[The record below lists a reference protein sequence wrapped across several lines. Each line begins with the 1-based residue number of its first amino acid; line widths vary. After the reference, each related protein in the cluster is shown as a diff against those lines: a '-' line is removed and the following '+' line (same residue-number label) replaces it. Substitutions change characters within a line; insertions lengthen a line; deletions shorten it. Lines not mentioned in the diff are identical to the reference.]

1 MKIERVDDIPLI
13 IAELERSGLSD
24 LLNKFF
30 PDHGNWQGLSGGK
43 VTTGFL
49 TYVLSCSDHRLSH
62 VEPWVAGRLHV
73 LGHCLGAPEVE
84 PGDFSDDRLGS
95 LLDRLSDN
103 EQWNN
108 FECALNQSLIRVHQL
123 PVEGQAIRLDAC
135 IIQSF
140 RKPEG
145 LFQMGH
151 SKQHRADLPQIKAML
166 ATLDPL
172 SMPLAVEVVSGE
184 KADDPL
190 YIPVIDKVSKCLDAK
205 GLFYVGD
212 AKLGSLGNRAYLQ
225 QQGHYYLCPL
235 AKKQCSTESLKAY
248 LEDYPTDMSSG
259 LFRLY
264 KDEQETEVLTEA
276 FECHEELSTEEGLE
290 WQERRIVVHSLAWAE
305 AQRRKI
311 NGKLNKAQQEL
322 EELLTPK
329 QRKQLPKTRE
339 AVEQKVQQILKKH
352 SVTALFDVQIEEQRK
367 QTTLRKYGN
376 KPGRLREDVSF
387 SLHIERRQEVIEE
400 QDKILGWRVY
410 ATNIPKEKL
419 SVNQAV
425 LCYRKE
431 YRIEHKFNQLLNK
444 VTALMPVFLKKEHR
458 IVTLTKLMLLALKFV
473 SLIQHKARKELQ
485 QTEQY
490 LKELFPGNPGRKTNQ
505 PTTEMLLKAF
515 NDISM
520 VIIPTGESFVVK
532 LAKLK
537 QIQLKI
543 LELLKIPPEVY
554 LGLERISFF
563 NTDFIET

>member
-13 IAELERSGLSD
+13 IAELEKSGLSD

-62 VEPWVAGRLHV
+62 VESWAAGRLHV
-73 LGHCLGAPEVE
+73 LGHCLSEPDIRPE
-84 PGDFSDDRLGS
+84 DFSDDRLGK
-95 LLDRLSDN
+95 LLDRLDD
-103 EQWNN
+103 EVQWNRL
-108 FECALNQSLIRVHQL
+108 ECALNQSLIRVHKL
-123 PVEGQAIRLDAC
+123 PVAEEAIRLDAC
-135 IIQSF
+135 IVQSF
-140 RKPEG
+140 RDAEG
-145 LFQMGH
+145 LFQMGY
-151 SKQHRADLPQIKAML
+151 SKQHRADLPQIKVML

-190 YIPVIDKVSKCLDAK
+190 YIPVIKKVNDCLDTK

-212 AKLGSLGNRAYLQ
+212 AKLGTLGNRAYLQ
-225 QQGHYYLCPL
+225 QDGHYYLCPL
-235 AKKQCSTESLKAY
+235 AKKQCSTETLKAY
-248 LEDYPTDMSSG
+248 LKDKPAK
-259 LFRLY
+259 LQRLY
-264 KDEQETEVLTEA
+264 SDENQTKVLTKA
-276 FECHEELSTEEGLE
+276 FECCEELSTQEGLQWE
-290 WQERRIVVHSLAWAE
+290 ERRIVVHSVAWAD
-305 AQRRKI
+305 
-311 NGKLNKAQQEL
+311 AQQDKMKNRLDRAGEEL
-322 EELLTPK
+322 EELLVPK
-329 QRKQLPKTRE
+329 QRKQLPKTR
-339 AVEQKVQQILKKH
+339 ADVELKVQRILKKH
-352 SVTALFDVQIEEQRK
+352 HVAAFFDIQIEEQHT

-376 KPGRLREDVSF
+376 KPERIRKDLSF
-387 SLHIERRQEVIEE
+387 ELHIRRREGAIEE
-400 QDKILGWRVY
+400 HLQLLGWRVY

-425 LCYRKE
+425 LCYRQE
-431 YRIEHKFNQLLNK
+431 YRIEHQFNKLLNK

-458 IVTLTKLMLLALKFV
+458 IVALTKLMLLALKFV
-473 SLIQHKARKELQ
+473 SLIQHKVRKQLQ
-485 QTEQY
+485 KTGQY

-520 VIIPTGESFVVK
+520 VIMPTQDTFVLK
-532 LAKLK
+532 MAKLK

-543 LELLKIPPEVY
+543 LELLNISPDIY

-563 NTDFIET
+563 NSDFIET